1 MNKEDFGKIV
11 EFIEGNYSRTLAK
24 NELVVMKE
32 ELKDYT
38 YESFMENIKYPLLK
52 KVDYFKVQAL
62 HKIIEEDKELQDL
75 KESLGIKSFDE
86 LYEN

>member
-1 MNKEDFGKIV
+1 MDDNDLYKTIK
-11 EFIEGNYSRTLAK
+11 FIEGYYNRK
-24 NELVVMKE
+24 IENNEIVALKD

-38 YESFMENIKYPLLK
+38 YETFLSELKYPLLK

-62 HKIIEEDKELQDL
+62 HRIIEDDKELQDL
-75 KESLGIKSFDE
+75 KERLEIKSFDE

>member
-1 MNKEDFGKIV
+1 MDDNDLYKTIK
-11 EFIEGNYSRTLAK
+11 FIEGYYNRK
-24 NELVVMKE
+24 IENNEIVALKD

-38 YESFMENIKYPLLK
+38 YETFLSELKYPLLK

-62 HKIIEEDKELQDL
+62 HRIIEDDKELQDL
-75 KESLGIKSFDE
+75 KERLGIKSFDE